1 MKGFF
6 WSVWIV
12 DRCLNH
18 LFQLMTG
25 AVLWV
30 YEHSI
35 CKCRSSHLWWS
46 VFIRHHSHKQPKI
59 SFGCQQSE
67 LCLAT
72 ICCCQSGCTDKSSGT
87 ILQLTGSS
95 YSSGCTFTATIF
107 ISDSTSSDS
116 KSTRGSSSSDSRGAW
131 YDSELSAAVVCSVYS
146 LIVWISMRIG
156 VWVLSKLLD
165 RCEVTKSSGKSSEG
179 ASHSTLLCDLYR
191 AWLARRHLRSSPW
204 SGNPHLS
211 GLWTV
216 GPVEGLEAHLRW
228 DEAGQ
233 QSLGLG
239 VVGEAPRGG
248 VQTFSREVRESSGCP
263 RIYSRR
269 RARTGSVREE
279 KVAYISSPSWS
290 TL

>member
-30 YEHSI
+30 YEHPI

-46 VFIRHHSHKQPKI
+46 VFIRHHSHKQPKLI

-131 YDSELSAAVVCSVYS
+131 YDSELGPATHIFQDCGRSA
-146 LIVWISMRIG
+146 
-156 VWVLSKLLD
+156 
-165 RCEVTKSSGKSSEG
+165 
-179 ASHSTLLCDLYR
+179 
-191 AWLARRHLRSSPW
+191 
-204 SGNPHLS
+204 
-211 GLWTV
+211 LWRV
-216 GPVEGLEAHLRW
+216 
-228 DEAGQ
+228 
-233 QSLGLG
+233 
-239 VVGEAPRGG
+239 
-248 VQTFSREVRESSGCP
+248 
-263 RIYSRR
+263 
-269 RARTGSVREE
+269 
-279 KVAYISSPSWS
+279 
-290 TL
+290 